1 MEVISDQHRSTA
13 RLLPSAP
20 SHLHASDVVFAHNR
34 FDPFSSDNRVL
45 ETVPSLR
52 SVKGGAAMS
61 DTRSATMTP
70 SLQPYPIIDDVVA
83 VGVFVTP
90 PVMTT

>member
-1 MEVISDQHRSTA
+1 MAAPLIANRQDRPFDRPRGSRTMEIISNEHRSTA

-20 SHLHASDVVFAHNR
+20 SHLRASDVVFAHNR

-52 SVKGGAAMS
+52 
-61 DTRSATMTP
+61 
-70 SLQPYPIIDDVVA
+70 
-83 VGVFVTP
+83 
-90 PVMTT
+90 